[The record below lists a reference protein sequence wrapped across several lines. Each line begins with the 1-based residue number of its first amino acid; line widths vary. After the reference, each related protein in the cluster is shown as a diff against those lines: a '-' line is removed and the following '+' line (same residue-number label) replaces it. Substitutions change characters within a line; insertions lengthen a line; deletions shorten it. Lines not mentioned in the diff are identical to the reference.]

1 MNRVDICYEYGN
13 YDARAHERAIDLLD
27 LKIHNMVV
35 IRYYRI
41 THNDL
46 FIYSYGPTN
55 LKLFFF
61 FFKRC
66 YNILKYSGQRTAAS
80 KIYRAFVASPS
91 K

>member
-1 MNRVDICYEYGN
+1 MNRVDICYKYGDH
-13 YDARAHERAIDLLD
+13 DARTHERAIDLLD
-27 LKIHNMVV
+27 LKIHNKVV
-35 IRYYRI
+35 IRYYRL

-55 LKLFFF
+55 LKLFLST
-61 FFKRC
+61 FKRR